1 MHVAQDGV
9 RPDGTTKP
17 WDGKAPTSIA
27 AAVLYLLCNHPK
39 VWVHGRWRVH
49 SSCSQCSK
57 CPTAMQDLS
66 LISGMANLT
75 IANVYKDLL
84 REAVRL
90 CVSRMNVPT
99 HNHAG
104 GAAAPRV
111 CRATGP

>member
-1 MHVAQDGV
+1 MSAFCLRFLLDEMETEQQFVQDGV

-39 VWVHGRWRVH
+39 VLGFDVCNIGITTVYK
-49 SSCSQCSK
+49 QCSK

-66 LISGMANLT
+66 LISGMANMT

-84 REAVRL
+84 REAVR
-90 CVSRMNVPT
+90 VWHHMMT
-99 HNHAG
+99 AH
-104 GAAAPRV
+104 
-111 CRATGP
+111 T